1 MSQSIWRH
9 TLLNWPAASARSL
22 GKAGLSLLVDC
33 APLSDLRAPVYVDRE
48 MWEKIVLNLL
58 SNAFKYTF
66 DGGITVT
73 LHAVNGGEGVE
84 LMVRDT
90 GMGIP
95 AAELPR
101 IFERF
106 HRVEGTRARTHEGS
120 GIGLALTQELV
131 RLHGGSDSHRERR
144 R

>member
-1 MSQSIWRH
+1 M
-9 TLLNWPAASARSL
+9 
-22 GKAGLSLLVDC
+22 
-33 APLSDLRAPVYVDRE
+33 
-48 MWEKIVLNLL
+48 
-58 SNAFKYTF
+58 
-66 DGGITVT
+66 T